1 MSKKST
7 LKDSQTDW
15 EALEKIEDENID
27 LSEIPEVTAD
37 QIARA
42 SLRVG
47 GKLVSRGKVRV
58 NIYLD
63 AEVVEYFKAAAG
75 GRGYQTLINETLK
88 ESIRAKGFETLLRR
102 VIREELNALH
112 PVRSPGSHQYLL
124 RIPML

>member
-7 LKDSQTDW
+7 LPASQTDW
-15 EALEKIEDENID
+15 EALEKMTDEDID

-37 QIARA
+37 QIAQA
-42 SLRVG
+42 TLRVG
-47 GKLVSRGKVRV
+47 GKPVSRGKVRV

-88 ESIRAKGFETLLRR
+88 ESIRARGIETVLRR
-102 VIREELNALH
+102 VIREELK
-112 PVRSPGSHQYLL
+112 
-124 RIPML
+124 